1 MIKRKNTLETATNL
15 AEGSIDE
22 KLKQRYGTSVEE
34 YMTRQHTKDL
44 RKEIETLRKEFIIMN
59 KEKNSYLTKDELVEF
74 FNKKS
79 VKYK

>member
-22 KLKQRYGTSVEE
+22 KLKQRYGTSVDE
-34 YMTRQHTKDL
+34 YMTRQHTKD
-44 RKEIETLRKEFIIMN
+44 LRKEFIIMN

-79 VKYK
+79 VKYN